1 MRNNLKNRITITWDM
16 PVYTDRTITATRP
29 DVIVKDLVN
38 YVWKLID
45 RTIPSHRN
53 NALKEIQRKEKQA
66 QSP

>member
-1 MRNNLKNRITITWDM
+1 M
-16 PVYTDRTITATRP
+16 PVYTDTTITGTRP